1 MASTTTSCGRSLWL
15 EGTTSTVAAST
26 AEKDGLVV
34 AHEAFKRMQQQKST
48 LPEFMN
54 LRSHSNIQRLVSSM
68 TTGLEEC
75 TTTTTTTLEDN
86 NQQALLYA
94 TTERLIVVCPGCEPD
109 WTSPQMQ
116 ALFDAIGQLQCLT
129 SLTFNCVGLLD
140 VALPLP
146 LLTKI
151 VKNCPQLQE
160 LDLNDVLLSISSA
173 EEVEELVQ
181 ALQQR
186 QQQLSESTHTTP
198 ITLLQP
204 LTKFRLFGCL
214 SNDTLHLLYRQRQ
227 DGTSM
232 ISLDSLWTVLA
243 TLEFVELD
251 AVDDGLLGSIS
262 AASVQQL
269 TASKSIHTLT
279 LNGFVLDNDC
289 LDGMATSLS
298 TNTTLQHLSFA
309 LYSLGHPGQG
319 AAFFLT
325 EALRRNEHLD
335 SLRISMSHAWNDA
348 TFMQSLASALAT
360 DCTLKSLTIATCAQI
375 TETTGE
381 AFAKMMA
388 SNHALE
394 ILELSTYHGPW
405 KSNYLYYAQLN
416 RQRRGYFHA
425 NSESISR
432 KEWVEQGLLPVVEDT
447 GALYYFL
454 HMNPALCCPPLRTS
468 AATTTTTTTTTV
480 SDARDSVSYRLSK
493 REELYRQASKGGV
506 KEIAQLLRM
515 LQQSKIR

>member
-1 MASTTTSCGRSLWL
+1 
-15 EGTTSTVAAST
+15 
-26 AEKDGLVV
+26 
-34 AHEAFKRMQQQKST
+34 
-48 LPEFMN
+48 MN

-68 TTGLEEC
+68 TTGLEDC
-75 TTTTTTTLEDN
+75 TTTTTTSTTSDDD
-86 NQQALLYA
+86 NQQTLLYA

-109 WTSPQMQ
+109 WTSPQVQ
-116 ALFDAIGQLQCLT
+116 TLFDAIGQLQCLT

-151 VKNCPQLQE
+151 VRNCPRLQE
-160 LDLNDVLLSISSA
+160 LDLDDVLLSISSA
-173 EEVEELVQ
+173 EEVDELVQ

-186 QQQLSESTHTTP
+186 QQPLTQSVPTP
-198 ITLLQP
+198 SVTLLKP

-214 SNDTLHLLYRQRQ
+214 SNDTLHLLQRQ
-227 DGTSM
+227 QPHDDTSM
-232 ISLDSLWTVLA
+232 ISLDSLWAALT
-243 TLEFVELD
+243 TLELVALD

-269 TASKSIHTLT
+269 TESKSIHTLT

-289 LDGMATSLS
+289 LEGMASSLS
-298 TNTTLQHLSFA
+298 TNTTLKHMSFA
-309 LYSLGHPGQG
+309 LYSLGNPGQG

-325 EALRRNEHLD
+325 DALRRNQHLD
-335 SLRISMSHAWNDA
+335 SLHISMSHAWNDD
-348 TFMQSLASALAT
+348 TFMQSLANALVT

-375 TETTGE
+375 TDTTGE
-381 AFAKMMA
+381 AFAKMTA
-388 SNHALE
+388 SNHVLK

-405 KSNYLYYAQLN
+405 KSNYLYYTQLN

-425 NSESISR
+425 NSESIS
-432 KEWVEQGLLPVVEDT
+432 KQEWVEQGLLPVVEDT
-447 GALYYFL
+447 NALYYFL
-454 HMNPALCCPPLRTS
+454 HMNPALCCPPLTTT
-468 AATTTTTTTTTV
+468 ATTTTATTKV
-480 SDARDSVSYRLSK
+480 AAAAAGDARDSVSHRLNK